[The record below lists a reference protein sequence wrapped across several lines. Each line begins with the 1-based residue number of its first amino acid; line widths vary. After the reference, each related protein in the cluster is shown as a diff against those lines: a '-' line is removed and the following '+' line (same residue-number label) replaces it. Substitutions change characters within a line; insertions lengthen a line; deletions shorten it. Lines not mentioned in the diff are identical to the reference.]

1 MDQMLKQSVLLLILT
16 ASAVSK
22 RKMYEKMCGYP
33 DDYGDDNILLKRII
47 EFLKSDQIKPLVEI
61 ITQEEGL

>member
-16 ASAVSK
+16 ASAISK

-33 DDYGDDNILLKRII
+33 DDYGDDHTLLKRII
-47 EFLKSDQIKPLVEI
+47 EFLESESVKPLVETI
-61 ITQEEGL
+61 IQEEGL